1 MEDVIV
7 IYLGGGGDKFI
18 LFFDTFTIRTVAVI
32 LLLMSS
38 MYLRLPN
45 FSFGNKNTQKSLK
58 WLIKDFVA

>member
-7 IYLGGGGDKFI
+7 IYLGANKFI
-18 LFFDTFTIRTVAVI
+18 LFVDTFTIRTVAVI